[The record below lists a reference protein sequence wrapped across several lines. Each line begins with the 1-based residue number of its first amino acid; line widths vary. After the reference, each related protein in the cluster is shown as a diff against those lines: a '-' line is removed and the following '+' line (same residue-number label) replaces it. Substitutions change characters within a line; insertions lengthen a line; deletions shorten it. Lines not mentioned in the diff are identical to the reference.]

1 MKRLFTFGCSFTNYN
16 WPTWADLLGQE
27 YLPLYYN
34 WGYPGLGN
42 RAIAE
47 RVAECHARMNI
58 CSDDTVVI
66 QWSSPLRNDYMK
78 FDVRTTTEGT
88 RWKTH
93 GSIFSQEN
101 SRIYDRKWIENFWD
115 EKAYLIHTLNNIIL
129 TIGILKSTGCTWRMT
144 SMNDITL
151 VGNELSTNTFGG
163 EYQPKG
169 LKHFWECDHSL
180 DFYRDLIWIEHKDK
194 WVDDII
200 NVVFD
205 TPELC
210 WSFEVDKT
218 RAIEKTYPVKDGRW
232 EEAHP
237 TIRQH
242 AIWMLGLKESLGLK
256 PELCQEQVDLIK
268 EIERIKDSVNTFQ
281 KFENGIMN
289 TEWFISRQY
298 RGL

>member
-47 RVAECHARMNI
+47 RVAECHARMDI
-58 CSDDTVVI
+58 GPEDTVVV

-78 FDVRTTTEGT
+78 FDLRTTTEGT
-88 RWKTH
+88 KWKTH
-93 GSIFSQEN
+93 GSIFSKEN
-101 SRIYDRKWIENFWD
+101 SRIYDRKWIADFWD
-115 EKAYLIHTLNNIIL
+115 EKAYLVHTLNNIIL
-129 TIGILKSTGCTWRMT
+129 TIGILESTGCSWRMT
-144 SMNDITL
+144 AMNDITL
-151 VGNELSTNTFGG
+151 VGNELSERTFGG

-169 LKHFWECDHSL
+169 LKHFWELDHSL
-180 DFYRDLIWIEHKDK
+180 DFYRELIWEKHKDK
-194 WVDDII
+194 WVDDVI

-210 WSFEVDKT
+210 WAFDFDKT
-218 RAIEKTYPVKDGRW
+218 RDIEKTYPVKDGKW

-256 PELCQEQVDLIK
+256 PELTQEQLNLIK
-268 EIERIKDSVNTFQ
+268 EVEGLKDSTSTFQ
-281 KFENGIMN
+281 QFEKGIMD